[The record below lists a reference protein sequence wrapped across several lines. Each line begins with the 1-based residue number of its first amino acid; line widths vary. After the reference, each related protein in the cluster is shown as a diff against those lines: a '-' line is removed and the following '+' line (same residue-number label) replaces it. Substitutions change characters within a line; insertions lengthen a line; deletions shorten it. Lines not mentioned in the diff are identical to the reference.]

1 MRSTRNRLVP
11 SIRRRMLGLLMP
23 ALAVVLALNVWTDI
37 RTSTEPTREAYDQ
50 ALADTAVAVA
60 AHVQYRDGAFFVD
73 LPPQAAMALHTNR
86 FDEIYYLVRDPRW
99 QLVSGSPD
107 LPAAARSVEP
117 SPAYFDAQY
126 RGNPVRVVVYRSV
139 TPGGEVT
146 VEVAQ
151 TTRRRDQLAA
161 RFVTMDLLQDLLLVV
176 ATLLLVYFGVRF
188 GLAPLMRLREDL
200 EKRTA
205 EDLRPVDEAQIP
217 SEVQPLVQALNR
229 LLHLLRAA
237 SEAQQR
243 FLANAAHQL
252 RTPLA
257 GLQTQLE
264 LAAKERDPRRL
275 RERLHRLEDA
285 ASRLVRLTN
294 QVLALARAE
303 PSSSL
308 LQGMRTI
315 DLRNVVETSAS
326 IYLDRA
332 LAKNIDIGF
341 EAAPALIHG
350 SDWLT
355 KELTANLVEN
365 ALSYT
370 PCGGQVTVRCGT
382 RGREVYLE
390 VEDNGP
396 GIPEDERERVF
407 ERFYRLPGSVGE
419 GSGLGLAI
427 VREIAQVHRA
437 HIKMDTPQGGG
448 TRIQVSFASAHL

>member
-1 MRSTRNRLVP
+1 MRLTPDRAVP
-11 SIRRRMLGLLMP
+11 SIRRRMLWLLMP
-23 ALAVVLALNVWTDI
+23 GLAIVLALNVWTDME
-37 RTSTEPTREAYDQ
+37 TSTEPTREAYDQ
-50 ALADTAVAVA
+50 ALADTAVAIA
-60 AHVQYRDGAFFVD
+60 AHLQYRDGVFS
-73 LPPQAAMALHTNR
+73 LGLSPQAAMALHSNR
-86 FDEIYYLVRDPRW
+86 FDQIYYLVRDPHG
-99 QLVSGSPD
+99 QIISGSAD
-107 LPAAARSVEP
+107 LPPIAHNVEQ
-117 SPAYFDAQY
+117 SPAYYSAEY
-126 RGNPVRVVVYRSV
+126 LGKRVRVVVYRSA
-139 TPGGEVT
+139 TPAGEV
-146 VEVAQ
+146 VVQVAQ

-161 RFVTMDLLQDLLLVV
+161 RFVTMDVLQDLLLVA

-217 SEVQPLVQALNR
+217 SEVKPLVQALNR
-229 LLHLLRAA
+229 LLRLLRAS

-264 LAAKERDPRRL
+264 LAGSERDPERLKQRL
-275 RERLHRLEDA
+275 RSLQDT
-285 ASRLVRLTN
+285 ASRLVRMTN

-303 PSSSL
+303 PSASL

-315 DLRNVVETSAS
+315 DLRDVVEASAS
-326 IYLDRA
+326 TYLDQA

-341 EAAPALIHG
+341 EAKPALIHG
-350 SDWLT
+350 SDWLA

-370 PCGGQVTVRCGT
+370 PRGGQVTVRCGT
-382 RGREVYLE
+382 RGAEAYLE

-396 GIPEDERERVF
+396 GIPEVERERVF
-407 ERFYRLPGSVGE
+407 ERFYRLPDSPGE

-437 HIKMDTPQGGG
+437 QIRLDMPQAGG
-448 TRIQVSFASAHL
+448 TRIQVSFTTTQ

>member
-1 MRSTRNRLVP
+1 MRLTPDRAVP
-11 SIRRRMLGLLMP
+11 SIRRRMLWLLMP
-23 ALAVVLALNVWTDI
+23 GLAIVLALNVWTDME
-37 RTSTEPTREAYDQ
+37 TSTEPTREAYDQ
-50 ALADTAVAVA
+50 ALADTAVAIA
-60 AHVQYRDGAFFVD
+60 AHVQYRDGVFSLG
-73 LPPQAAMALHTNR
+73 LPPQAAMALHSSR
-86 FDEIYYLVRDPRW
+86 FDQIYYLVRDPRG
-99 QLVSGSPD
+99 QIVSGSAD
-107 LPAAARSVEP
+107 LPAPPHSFEQ
-117 SPAYFDAQY
+117 SPAYY
-126 RGNPVRVVVYRSV
+126 STEYLGKRVRVVVYRSA
-139 TPGGEVT
+139 TPAGEV
-146 VEVAQ
+146 VVQVAQ

-161 RFVTMDLLQDLLLVV
+161 RFVTMDALQDLLLVA

-217 SEVQPLVQALNR
+217 SEVKPLVQALNR
-229 LLHLLRAA
+229 LLRLLRTS

-264 LAAKERDPRRL
+264 LASSEHDPQQLKQRL
-275 RERLHRLEDA
+275 RSLQDT
-285 ASRLVRLTN
+285 ASRLVRMTN

-303 PSSSL
+303 PSASVL
-308 LQGMRTI
+308 RGMRTI
-315 DLRNVVETSAS
+315 DLRDVVEASAS
-326 IYLDRA
+326 TYLDRA

-341 EAAPALIHG
+341 EAKPAMIHG
-350 SDWLT
+350 SDWLA

-365 ALSYT
+365 ALTYT

-382 RGREVYLE
+382 RGAEAYLE
-390 VEDNGP
+390 VEDSGP
-396 GIPEDERERVF
+396 GIPEAERERVF
-407 ERFYRLPGSVGE
+407 ERFYRLPDSPGE

-437 HIKMDTPQGGG
+437 QIRLDNPQTGG
-448 TRIQVSFASAHL
+448 TRIEVSFASTQ

>member
-1 MRSTRNRLVP
+1 MRLTRDRTVP
-11 SIRRRMLGLLMP
+11 SIRRRMLWLLMP
-23 ALAVVLALNVWTDI
+23 GLAIVLALNVWTDME
-37 RTSTEPTREAYDQ
+37 TSTEPTREAYDQ
-50 ALADTAVAVA
+50 ALADTAVAIA
-60 AHVQYRDGAFFVD
+60 AHVQYRDGVFSLG
-73 LPPQAAMALHTNR
+73 LPPQAAMALHSSR
-86 FDEIYYLVRDPRW
+86 FDQIYYLVRDPRG
-99 QLVSGSPD
+99 QIVSGSAD
-107 LPAAARSVEP
+107 LPPAPHSMEQ
-117 SPAYFDAQY
+117 SPAYYSAEY
-126 RGNPVRVVVYRSV
+126 LGNRVRVVVYRSA
-139 TPGGEVT
+139 TPAGEV
-146 VEVAQ
+146 VVQVAQ

-161 RFVTMDLLQDLLLVV
+161 RFVTMDALQDLLLVA

-217 SEVQPLVQALNR
+217 SEVKPLVQALNR
-229 LLHLLRAA
+229 LLRLLRAS

-264 LAAKERDPRRL
+264 LAGSERDPEQLKQRL
-275 RERLHRLEDA
+275 RSLQDT
-285 ASRLVRLTN
+285 ASRLVRMTN

-303 PSSSL
+303 PSASL

-315 DLRNVVETSAS
+315 DLRDVVEASAS
-326 IYLDRA
+326 TYLDRA

-341 EAAPALIHG
+341 EARPAPIHG
-350 SDWLT
+350 SDWLA
-355 KELTANLVEN
+355 KELTANLVDN

-382 RGREVYLE
+382 RGAEAYLE
-390 VEDNGP
+390 VEDSGP
-396 GIPEDERERVF
+396 GIPEVERERVF
-407 ERFYRLPGSVGE
+407 ERFYRLPDSPGE

-437 HIKMDTPQGGG
+437 QIRLDNPRTGG
-448 TRIQVSFASAHL
+448 TRIQVSFASTQ

>member
-1 MRSTRNRLVP
+1 
-11 SIRRRMLGLLMP
+11 MLGLLIP
-23 ALAVVLALNVWTDI
+23 ALAVVLALNVWSDI
-37 RTSTEPTREAYDQ
+37 HTSTEPTREAYDQ

-60 AHVQYRDGAFFVD
+60 AHVQYRDGVFSLG

-86 FDEIYYLVRDPRW
+86 FDEIYYLVRDPRG
-99 QLVSGSPD
+99 QIVSGSPD
-107 LPAAARSVEP
+107 LPAAPRSIEH

-126 RGNPVRVVVYRSV
+126 LGKPVRVVVYRSA
-139 TPGGEVT
+139 TPAGEVT
-146 VEVAQ
+146 VQVAQ
-151 TTRRRDQLAA
+151 TTLRRDQLAA
-161 RFVTMDLLQDLLLVV
+161 RFVTMDILQDLLLVA

-188 GLAPLMRLREDL
+188 GLAPLVRLREDL

-205 EDLRPVDEAQIP
+205 EDLCPVDEAHIP

-229 LLHLLRAA
+229 LLRLLRAT

-264 LAAKERDPRRL
+264 LAAKEQDPPRL
-275 RERLHRLEDA
+275 RERLRRLQDA

-294 QVLALARAE
+294 QVLALARVE
-303 PSSSL
+303 PSASL

-326 IYLDRA
+326 TYLDRA

-350 SDWLT
+350 SDWLAR
-355 KELTANLVEN
+355 ELTANLVEN

-370 PCGGQVTVRCGT
+370 PCGGQITVRCGT

-396 GIPEDERERVF
+396 GIPEGERERVF
-407 ERFYRLPGSVGE
+407 ERFYRLPGSAGE

-427 VREIAQVHRA
+427 VQEIAQVHRA
-437 HIKMDTPQGGG
+437 RIKMDTPRGGG
-448 TRIQVSFASAHL
+448 TRVEVSFASVQ

>member
-1 MRSTRNRLVP
+1 
-11 SIRRRMLGLLMP
+11 MLGLLMP
-23 ALAVVLALNVWTDI
+23 ALAVVLAINVWSDI

-60 AHVQYRDGAFFVD
+60 AHVQYRDGVFSLG
-73 LPPQAAMALHTNR
+73 LPPQAAMALHSNR
-86 FDEIYYLVRDPRW
+86 FDEIYYLVRDPRG
-99 QLVSGSPD
+99 QIVSGSPD
-107 LPAAARSVEP
+107 LPAAPRSIEH
-117 SPAYFDAQY
+117 SPAYFDARY
-126 RGNPVRVVVYRSV
+126 LGKPVRVVVYRSA
-139 TPGGEVT
+139 TPAGEVT
-146 VEVAQ
+146 VQVAQ
-151 TTRRRDQLAA
+151 TTLRRDQLAA
-161 RFVTMDLLQDLLLVV
+161 RFVTMDILQDLLLVA

-188 GLAPLMRLREDL
+188 GLAPLVRLREDL

-205 EDLRPVDEAQIP
+205 EDLCPVDEAQIP

-229 LLHLLRAA
+229 LLRLLRAA

-264 LAAKERDPRRL
+264 LAAKERDPERL
-275 RERLHRLEDA
+275 RERLRPLQDT

-303 PSSSL
+303 PSASL

-326 IYLDRA
+326 TYLDRA

-355 KELTANLVEN
+355 RELTANLVEN

-396 GIPEDERERVF
+396 GIPEGERERVF
-407 ERFYRLPGSVGE
+407 ERFYRLPGSAGE

-427 VREIAQVHRA
+427 VQEIAQVHRA
-437 HIKMDTPQGGG
+437 RIEMDTPQGGG
-448 TRIQVSFASAHL
+448 TRIQVSFASVQ

>member
-1 MRSTRNRLVP
+1 MRATRDGVVP

-86 FDEIYYLVRDPRW
+86 FDEIYYVVRDARG
-99 QLVSGSPD
+99 QLVAGSPD
-107 LPAAARSVEP
+107 LPVAPRTLEH

-126 RGNPVRVVVYRSV
+126 LGKRVRVVVYRSA
-139 TPGGEVT
+139 TPAGEVT
-146 VEVAQ
+146 VQVAQ
-151 TTRRRDQLAA
+151 TVRRRDQLAA
-161 RFVTMDLLQDLLLVV
+161 RFVTMDILQDLLLVV

-205 EDLRPVDEAQIP
+205 DDLRPVDEAQIP

-229 LLHLLRAA
+229 LLRLLRVA

-252 RTPLA
+252 RTPLT

-264 LAAKERDPRRL
+264 LAAKEQDPRRL
-275 RERLHRLEDA
+275 QERLCRLQEA

-303 PSSSL
+303 PSASL

-326 IYLDRA
+326 TYLDRA

-350 SDWLT
+350 SDWLAR
-355 KELTANLVEN
+355 ELTANLVEN

-382 RGREVYLE
+382 RGREAYLE

-396 GIPEDERERVF
+396 GIPESERDHVF
-407 ERFYRLPGSVGE
+407 ERFYRLPGSAGE

-427 VREIAQVHRA
+427 VQEIAQVHRA
-437 HIKMDTPQGGG
+437 RIQMDTPQGGG
-448 TRIQVSFASAHL
+448 TRVEVRFAGVQ

>member
-1 MRSTRNRLVP
+1 MKSTSNRPVP

-23 ALAVVLALNVWTDI
+23 GLAVVLALNVWTDI
-37 RTSTEPTREAYDQ
+37 HTSTEPTREAYDQ

-60 AHVQYRDGAFFVD
+60 AHVQYRDGAFSLD

-86 FDEIYYLVRDPRW
+86 FDEIYYLVRGPHG
-99 QLVSGSPD
+99 QLVSGNPD
-107 LPAAARSVEP
+107 LPSAPRSIEH

-126 RGNPVRVVVYRSV
+126 LNKPVRTVVYRSA
-139 TPGGEVT
+139 TPAGEVT
-146 VEVAQ
+146 VQVAQ

-161 RFVTMDLLQDLLLVV
+161 RFVTLDIFQDLLLVA
-176 ATLLLVYFGVRF
+176 ATLLLVYFGVHF
-188 GLAPLMRLREDL
+188 GLAPLTRLREDL

-205 EDLRPVDEAQIP
+205 EDLRPVDEAKIA
-217 SEVQPLVQALNR
+217 SEVQPLVKALNR
-229 LLHLLRAA
+229 LLRLLSTA

-264 LAAKERDPRRL
+264 LAAKEQDSQRL
-275 RERLHRLEDA
+275 RDRLHLLQDA

-294 QVLALARAE
+294 QVLALAHAE
-303 PSSSL
+303 PSSRL

-315 DLRNVVETSAS
+315 DLRGVVETSAS
-326 IYLDRA
+326 TYLDRA

-350 SDWLT
+350 SDWLAR
-355 KELTANLVEN
+355 ELTANLVDN

-390 VEDNGP
+390 VEDSGP
-396 GIPEDERERVF
+396 GIPEGERERVF
-407 ERFYRLPGSVGE
+407 ERFYRLPGSAGE

-427 VREIAQVHRA
+427 VQEIAQLHGAR
-437 HIKMDTPQGGG
+437 IRMDTPQGGG
-448 TRIQVSFASAHL
+448 TRIQVSFASVG

>member
-1 MRSTRNRLVP
+1 MQSTRNRSVP

-23 ALAVVLALNVWTDI
+23 GLAVVLALNVWTDI
-37 RTSTEPTREAYDQ
+37 HTSTEPTREAYDQ

-60 AHVQYRDGAFFVD
+60 AHVQYRDGTFSLD

-86 FDEIYYLVRDPRW
+86 FDEIYYLVRDPRG
-99 QLVSGSPD
+99 QLVSGNPD
-107 LPAAARSVEP
+107 LPSAPRSIEH
-117 SPAYFDAQY
+117 SPAYFDAKY
-126 RGNPVRVVVYRSV
+126 LNKPVRAVVYRSA

-146 VEVAQ
+146 VQVVQ

-161 RFVTMDLLQDLLLVV
+161 RFVTMDIFQDLLLVA
-176 ATLLLVYFGVRF
+176 ATLLLVYLGVHF
-188 GLAPLMRLREDL
+188 GLAPLTRLREDL

-205 EDLRPVDEAQIP
+205 EDLRPVDEAQIA
-217 SEVQPLVQALNR
+217 SEVQPLVKALNR
-229 LLHLLRAA
+229 LLRLLRTA
-237 SEAQQR
+237 SEVQQR

-264 LAAKERDPRRL
+264 LAAKEQDSQRLKDRL
-275 RERLHRLEDA
+275 RLLQDA
-285 ASRLVRLTN
+285 ASRLVRLSN
-294 QVLALARAE
+294 QVLALAQAE
-303 PSSSL
+303 PSARL
-308 LQGMRTI
+308 LQAMHTI
-315 DLRNVVETSAS
+315 DLRGVVETTAS
-326 IYLDRA
+326 TYLDRA

-350 SDWLT
+350 SDWLAR
-355 KELTANLVEN
+355 ELTANLVDN

-382 RGREVYLE
+382 RGREVYLV
-390 VEDNGP
+390 VEDSGP
-396 GIPEDERERVF
+396 GIPEGERERVF

-427 VREIAQVHRA
+427 VHEIAQLHGAR
-437 HIKMDTPQGGG
+437 ILMDTPPGGG
-448 TRIQVSFASAHL
+448 TRIQVSFASVG